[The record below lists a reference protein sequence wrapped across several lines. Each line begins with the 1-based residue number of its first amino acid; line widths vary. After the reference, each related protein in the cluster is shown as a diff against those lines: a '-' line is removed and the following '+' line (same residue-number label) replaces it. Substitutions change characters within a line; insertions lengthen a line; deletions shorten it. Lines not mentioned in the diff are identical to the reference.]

1 LDDYD
6 DYPGHREVVAVS
18 EAAHDLVWSVADAKA
33 RFSELLDHAINDGPQ
48 AITRRGRQIAVVVSI
63 EEWHNKSM
71 RAGSLAEFLATS
83 PLRDSELDVERVDAT
98 PRDLAL

>member
-1 LDDYD
+1 
-6 DYPGHREVVAVS
+6 VVAVS
-18 EAAHDLVWSVADAKA
+18 ESAHEQAWSVVDAKA

-48 AITRRGRQIAVVVSI
+48 AITRRGRQVAVVVSI
-63 EEWHNKSM
+63 EEWRNKSTHS
-71 RAGSLAEFLATS
+71 GSLAEFLATS